1 MKVLGLDVSTS
12 NVGLCLLD
20 TERPQN
26 ASLVLAIGITIG
38 KKKGLYAKSCDVREA
53 LERVV
58 REHRIDAVVIEESLQ
73 AFRSRMSSAHTIATL
88 NRFNGIVSYV
98 ARTVTGAPV
107 VLGNVISVRKAL
119 GIKLDKK
126 SPVGT
131 KDQVLQWVKC
141 QESMAQFSWPIKD
154 IKSGPSKGTSR
165 MADHCYDIADAYVMA
180 RWGADNLKITDLDD
194 TIL

>member
-20 TERPQN
+20 TECPQSS
-26 ASLVLAIGITIG
+26 SLILAVGIPIG
-38 KKKGLYAKSCDVREA
+38 KKKGLYAKSCEVREA
-53 LERVV
+53 LERMAH
-58 REHRIDAVVIEESLQ
+58 EHRVDVVVIEESLQ

-88 NRFNGIVSYV
+88 NRFNGIVSYIS
-98 ARTVTGAPV
+98 RTVTGAPV
-107 VLGNVISVRKAL
+107 VLGNVIAVRKAL

-131 KDQVLQWVKC
+131 KEQVLQWVKC
-141 QESMAQFSWPIKD
+141 QEPMSQFSWPTKD
-154 IKSGPSKGTSR
+154 IKSGPNKGTSR

-180 RWGADNLKITDLDD
+180 RWGADNLKIADLDD